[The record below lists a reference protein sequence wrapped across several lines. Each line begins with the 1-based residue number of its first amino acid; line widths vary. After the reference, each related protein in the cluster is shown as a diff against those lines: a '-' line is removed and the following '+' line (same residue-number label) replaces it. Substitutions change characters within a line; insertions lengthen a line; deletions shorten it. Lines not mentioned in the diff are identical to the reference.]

1 MRFLVIWESVCE
13 LVSGFFSTELS
24 LTTLNLSGLVLSEDR
39 IMLCHHFMLRTCHH
53 LASS

>member
-13 LVSGFFSTELS
+13 LISGLFSTELS

-39 IMLCHHFMLRTCHH
+39 IMLCHHLMLRTCHL